1 MKILFIVMRFGKDGL
16 ATNILDLTKGM
27 VQKGHEVHILTSGY
41 KIKSSTN
48 TAFFDNL
55 KNEFQHL
62 GVQMHYFNEPKGNF
76 IKKGIHTILSFS
88 KVMSM
93 VKKINADVIHCHS
106 PNMTFVPW
114 LLGKKCVSTVHADTI
129 TPNFRYKHPT
139 LLIAVSEG
147 SKEFTKRVMHSPE
160 ESIRMV
166 YHGIDERFA
175 EVEDAVTILALKE
188 KEHIPTDKILI
199 GVVGRITPMKGQDVL
214 ANAIG
219 KYLSPEL
226 KEKIHIVLVGDY
238 ESNGSKEWFN
248 TFLKDN
254 NLQNQITILS
264 FRDPKPYY
272 QLFDVFVLPSRS
284 DTFGLV
290 AVEAM
295 MGECCVIRSNS
306 NGAYDQIQNGEN
318 GFIFPM
324 DDEAALAKLLKKVLT
339 DEDLRNNLGVAA
351 KNTALEKF
359 TKTQMI
365 NNTLE
370 VYKELL

>member
-27 VQKGHEVHILTSGY
+27 VEKGHEVHILTSGY
-41 KIKSSTN
+41 KIKSSNN
-48 TAFFDNL
+48 TEFFDNL
-55 KNEFQHL
+55 KSEFQHL
-62 GVQMHYFNEPKGNF
+62 GVHMHYFKEPKGNA
-76 IKKGIHTILSFS
+76 IKKGIQTILSFS
-88 KVMSM
+88 KVMLQ

-147 SKEFTKRVMHSPE
+147 SKEFTERVMHSPE
-160 ESIRMV
+160 KSIRMV

-175 EVEDAVTILALKE
+175 EVEDTATLVALKE
-188 KEHIPTDKILI
+188 KEHIPTDKIII

-226 KEKIHIVLVGDY
+226 KEKIHIVLLGDY
-238 ESNGSKEWFN
+238 ESNGSKEWFD

-254 NLQNQITILS
+254 KLQNQITILS

-295 MGECCVIRSNS
+295 MGGCCVIRSNS
-306 NGAYDQIQNGEN
+306 NGAYDQITDGEN

-324 DDEAALAKLLKKVLT
+324 DDEAALAKLLEQALT
-339 DEDLRNNLGVAA
+339 DEDLRLKLGVAA
-351 KNTALEKF
+351 KRTALEKF
-359 TKTQMI
+359 TKKQMI

>member
-1 MKILFIVMRFGKDGL
+1 MKILFVVMRFGKDGL
-16 ATNILDLTKGM
+16 ATNILELTKGM
-27 VQKGHEVHILTSGY
+27 VHKGHEVHILTSGY
-41 KIKSSTN
+41 KIKSSNN
-48 TAFFDNL
+48 TEFFDNL
-55 KNEFQHL
+55 KSEFQHL
-62 GVQMHYFNEPKGNF
+62 GVHMHYFKEPKGNP
-76 IKKGIHTILSFS
+76 IKKGIQTILSFS
-88 KVMSM
+88 KVMLQ

-114 LLGKKCVSTVHADTI
+114 LLGEKCVSTVHADTI

-147 SKEFTKRVMHSPE
+147 SKEFTKKVMHSPE

-175 EVEDAVTILALKE
+175 KVEGAATLVALKE

-214 ANAIG
+214 VNAIG

-226 KEKIHIVLVGDY
+226 KEKIHLVLLGDY
-238 ESNGSKEWFN
+238 ESNGSKEWFD

-254 NLQNQITILS
+254 KLQNQITILS

-295 MGECCVIRSNS
+295 MGGCCVIRSDS
-306 NGAYDQIQNGEN
+306 NGAYDQITNGEN
-318 GFIFPM
+318 GFVFPM
-324 DDEAALAKLLKKVLT
+324 DDEAALAKLLDKVLK
-339 DEDLRNNLGVAA
+339 DEDLREKLGEAA
-351 KNTALEKF
+351 KKTALEKF
-359 TKTQMI
+359 TKTQMVA
-365 NNTLE
+365 NTLE